1 MESNDEMV
9 DRLIERGII
18 ESDRVEQAFRNVDR
32 KGFVPEPQKDNA
44 YVDTPLPIA
53 GGSVT
58 SQPSVIAENTELL
71 EVGKNDRVIEIGSG
85 CGYQVAI
92 FAELTDGEVVGVDII
107 EEVVEN
113 SRERL
118 DYDNVKIFHGNGFNP
133 VEGDFNRILYSC
145 AIDSFNEARKHL
157 TEDGIIVAPVY
168 VDHGQV
174 LRKYE
179 QGEITDHTPVRFM
192 PFEKEDEGPELPE
205 EYGEESS

>member
-9 DRLIERGII
+9 DRLVERGII

-32 KGFVPEPQKDNA
+32 KDFVPEPHKDKA
-44 YVDTPLPIA
+44 YADTPLPIA

-71 EVGKNDRVIEIGSG
+71 DVGENDRVIEIGSG
-85 CGYQVAI
+85 SGYQVALL
-92 FAELTDGEVVGVDII
+92 AELTDGEVIGVDII
-107 EEVVEN
+107 EEVIEN

-118 DYDNVKIFHGNGFNP
+118 DYDNVKILHGNGFNP
-133 VEGDFNRILYSC
+133 VEGEFDRILYSC
-145 AIDSFNEARKHL
+145 AIDSFDEARRHL

-179 QGEITDHTPVRFM
+179 KGEITDHSPVRFM
-192 PFEKEDEGPELPE
+192 PFEEEDEGPELPE
-205 EYGEESS
+205 EYREENL